1 MENEIMTKM
10 NEKRACRLGSRSG
23 FTFIEIMLV
32 IAIIAILAGVA
43 AVATGGRTK
52 KARVA
57 AARADID
64 AIGLAIDT
72 YEIDNGKYPSG
83 LQNLLTSSG
92 EPGWDGPYLKKT
104 DGVPVDPWGNAYQ
117 FQAGDKTY
125 TLTSAGPDGSFGS
138 EDDVTN

>member
-1 MENEIMTKM
+1 MTTPMK
-10 NEKRACRLGSRSG
+10 NSTYRLASRSG

-72 YEIDNGKYPSG
+72 YEIDNGKYPRD

-92 EPGWDGPYLKKT
+92 EPGWDGPYLKKA
-104 DGVPVDPWGNAYQ
+104 DSAPVDPWGNPYQ
-117 FQAGDKTY
+117 FQAGEKTY